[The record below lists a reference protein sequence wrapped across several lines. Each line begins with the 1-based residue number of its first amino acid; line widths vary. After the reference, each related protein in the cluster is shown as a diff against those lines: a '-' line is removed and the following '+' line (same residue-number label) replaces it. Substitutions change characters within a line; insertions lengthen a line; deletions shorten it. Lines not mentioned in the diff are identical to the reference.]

1 MPYKRMAFKTC
12 LNSGYFST
20 SEFSFDKLKYI
31 KIIKFLLKYGP
42 AIYVVRLR
50 LEPFINV
57 LNRLKPFSF
66 VWFDFKRF

>member
-1 MPYKRMAFKTC
+1 MAFKTC

-42 AIYVVRLR
+42 AIYFVRLR

-57 LNRLKPFSF
+57 LSRLVLFGLILNGSNGNLTN
-66 VWFDFKRF
+66 